1 MQIRDLFTDNLVAST
16 RLSPTL
22 VPGLD
27 TSESKGP
34 ITAADGIGPAQIAEN
49 FYLTTE
55 SDSAN
60 SAYARPSMLAHVS
73 SFASGVRTIAE
84 KWNAGKLTGAHMDS
98 SAYRDFIEWQG
109 LVAIVALHDIYSYK
123 GLDISVK
130 SIQLNSKDK
139 LHECILLSMSKDMDY
154 KTTIT
159 VDESGIPQGKLFYV
173 CQKDEPFAIF
183 HPVIGICPLQ
193 TYSKTLFDGV
203 VDWFSSQ
210 QGTVKTCHEAWLP
223 VCSGE
228 GRLDDFFL
236 ARIAWWAEKNR
247 MKDLHELMQK
257 GMRDPQKYNPDLY
270 KRLEASTQW
279 PAVSNIDE
287 IWQDRGAEFSTAVQ
301 AWQNAGSLSSLFTD
315 TLFLAYVQEKSDSRL
330 TYNTPDGAKQLDFSN
345 AGTLPE
351 LAHFVPV
358 LPFTQSG
365 AKLLEKGCMLKEVRI
380 TAVAVPGGLSGVR
393 VEVSIQTPED
403 EVLPLNRFYSAEA
416 LIQGPLPYMMVWPW
430 VSLPAKMWKKYYAT
444 WQKGSGDVYDVLQ
457 DGSGSDLP
465 RMAEVSLEMDG
476 GEHHRIRRA
485 ASKDAWDVYYRTD
498 PFRYAV
504 MKNSEGAELGTIFVP
519 QCAPL
524 QGEPLSGTAIPL
536 SVDFGTT
543 STVCGLKLSDGKNVV
558 LPYRDYSRTIT
569 VEDPDT
575 RRNVSH
581 HHWLGTDPGVEH
593 ARKIFSVAQLF
604 ERADGSA
611 APNLAV
617 MNGIGNQTYYV
628 DGRLFLV
635 SGALL
640 NVYAGAH
647 PGVLDPFSTQKI
659 MNDMKFT
666 NKLDLKNA
674 AAAAIFLAG
683 VYQYAL
689 LYLLSANYRPSAG
702 SEFIKLRVSY
712 PNDVTLNALKNTWSN
727 VKEILAGTVDP
738 VLLQPLENI
747 HYYTEARATTQ
758 YQLRPG
764 GGYDTLSNLISLDIG
779 GGTTDISI
787 TNRTY
792 PGEVRSLSVRYA
804 GKEIMIDS
812 IIETFRQ
819 YSPHATF
826 ERVKTF
832 RDLWQASEKESSL
845 MITDFDEICKEF
857 QKSSSDDAGRYDL
870 VDSNSLRMIVE
881 MLLAG
886 GMDLGDPHQPNGT
899 NFLRRLIMAKFLMLM
914 RLVAETIRNNLDM
927 WCIAG
932 HKGPLQLNGNT
943 LSLHLSVTGT
953 GAQLLQ
959 YVFNCSLG
967 DLDSRDANALRYA
980 LPHSSACIDILNEL
994 FKNVIGPENLGENVS
1009 VNITFHVNHDVAEKL
1024 EVCYGMLQPGIET
1037 AAAPAAATAKAA
1049 APASPA
1055 APAMGAFSIATM
1067 IQQETAKQQQ
1077 PALTT
1082 TEQEQVERQKHSDEV
1097 KQMFNQYR
1105 FSPKMDEVVEYIKA
1119 LSVYINVWDRV
1130 IFGDSSELVGTHY
1143 GLEKPDMTLICKV
1156 YDLLSDHVEELIPA
1170 SCLRASERRA
1180 AYMAE
1185 AEQEQYRSLL
1195 IKTYVTD
1202 DLFNQKMARYQA
1214 DRSIH

>member
-1 MQIRDLFTDNLVAST
+1 MRIRDLLPDNLVAST

-55 SDSAN
+55 SDSSN

-84 KWNAGKLTGAHMDS
+84 KWNAGNLTGADMAS

-109 LVAIVALHDIYSYK
+109 LAAIVALHDIYSYK
-123 GLDISVK
+123 GLDISVQTV
-130 SIQLNSKDK
+130 QLNSEDK

-154 KTTIT
+154 KNTIT
-159 VDESGIPQGKLFYV
+159 TNKAGMPQGKLFYI
-173 CQKDEPFAIF
+173 CQKGEPFAIY

-210 QGTVKTCHEAWLP
+210 QGTVKTCHDAWLP

-228 GRLDDFFL
+228 DRLDDFFL
-236 ARIAWWAEKNR
+236 ARIAWWAQKNR
-247 MKDLHELMQK
+247 MRDLHQLMQK
-257 GMRDPQKYNPDLY
+257 AMRTPEKYEPTLY
-270 KRLEASTQW
+270 QRLETSTQW
-279 PAVSNIDE
+279 PAISNIDE
-287 IWQDRGAEFSTAVQ
+287 IWQNRGTEFSTTVQ
-301 AWQNAGSLSSLFTD
+301 AWANAGSLSSLFTD

-330 TYNTPDGAKQLDFSN
+330 TYNTPDGTKQLDFSN
-345 AGTLPE
+345 ASTLPE

-365 AKLLEKGCMLKEVRI
+365 AKLLEQGCMLTKVNI
-380 TAVAVPGGLSGVR
+380 TASAVPGGLSGVH
-393 VEVSIQTPED
+393 VEIQIQTPEG
-403 EVLPLNRFYSAEA
+403 EILPLNRFYNAEA

-430 VSLPAKMWKKYYAT
+430 VPLPAGLWKKYYAT

-457 DGSGSDLP
+457 DGRGNDLS
-465 RMAEVSLEMDG
+465 RMAEVSLTMDG
-476 GEHHRIRRA
+476 GEHRRIRRA
-485 ASKDAWDVYYRTD
+485 ASQDVWDVYYRTEQ
-498 PFRYAV
+498 FRYAV
-504 MKNSEGAELGTIFVP
+504 MKNNDGADLGIIFVP
-519 QCAPL
+519 QCASL
-524 QGEPLSGTAIPL
+524 LGEPLSGTAIPL

-543 STVCGLKLSDGKNVV
+543 STVCGLHLSNGKDVV

-575 RRNVSH
+575 RKNVSH

-593 ARKIFSVAQLF
+593 DRKIFSVAQLF
-604 ERADGSA
+604 ERTDGSE
-611 APNLAV
+611 APNLEV
-617 MNGIGNQTYYV
+617 LDGIGNQTYYV

-666 NKLDLKNA
+666 NKLDLKNS

-689 LYLLSANYRPSAG
+689 LYLLSSNYRPAAG
-702 SEFIKLRVSY
+702 VEFIKLRVSY
-712 PNDVTLNALKNTWSN
+712 PNDVTLNALKSTWSN
-727 VKEILAGTVDP
+727 VKRILGNTVDP
-738 VLLQPLENI
+738 VLLQPLDNI
-747 HYYTEARATTQ
+747 EYYTEARATTQ

-787 TNRTY
+787 SNRMY
-792 PGEVRSLSVRYA
+792 PGEIRSLSVRYA

-819 YSPHATF
+819 FSPHATF
-826 ERVKTF
+826 ERIKTF
-832 RDLWQASEKESSL
+832 RDLWKAPEAESSL
-845 MITDFDEICKEF
+845 MITDFDQICKEF

-881 MLLAG
+881 MLLSG
-886 GMDLGDPHQPNGT
+886 GMDLGNPNQPNGT

-927 WCIAG
+927 WCIG
-932 HKGPLQLNGNT
+932 NHTGDLQLNGNT

-959 YVFNCSLG
+959 YVFNCSLQNLNG
-967 DLDSRDANALRYA
+967 QDANALRY
-980 LPHSSACIDILNEL
+980 LIPHSSVCIDILNKM
-994 FKNVIGPENLGENVS
+994 FKNVIGAEKLGENVN
-1009 VNITFHVNHDVAEKL
+1009 VNIIFHVNPNVADKL
-1024 EVCYGMLQPGIET
+1024 EVCYGMLQPGIAT
-1037 AAAPAAATAKAA
+1037 AAATTTQTA
-1049 APASPA
+1049 APASSEPSV
-1055 APAMGAFSIATM
+1055 PGQSM
-1067 IQQETAKQQQ
+1067 IDEMFEQEIAKQQR
-1077 PALTT
+1077 PVFTT
-1082 TEQEQVERQKHSDEV
+1082 TEQEQAERQKHSDKV
-1097 KQMFNQYR
+1097 KQMFDRYR
-1105 FSPKMDEVVEYIKA
+1105 FSPKLDEVVEYIKT
-1119 LSVYINVWDRV
+1119 LSTYINVWDRV

-1143 GLEKPDMTLICKV
+1143 GLEKSDMTMICKV
-1156 YDLLSDHVEELIPA
+1156 CDLLSDHVEELIPA

-1185 AEQEQYRSLL
+1185 AEQEEYRDLL